1 MLSFDLQLILQKSSE
16 KALKENH
23 EFVTLE
29 HILEQF
35 CLSQEGNV
43 FFKWAN
49 IPMQPILIEAQD
61 VIDKNCPKKIGSQPD
76 LTLAV
81 HRCINRALSQ
91 VQAAGKSSIQSAHV
105 LIAFFDEDDSF
116 SSYILSKNNIDPLL
130 LMSFLTESENTD
142 SAGEVSLIKKYTQ
155 DLNALI
161 SQTPHPLIG
170 RTEELQSL
178 YRTLLR
184 KQKNHC
190 LVIGASGVGKTAFV
204 KGFVQ
209 AVLDEKVPDALK
221 KIKVHSLE
229 LGALMAGT
237 KYRGDLEER
246 VNSLFKEMEQHT
258 MNVVFIDE
266 IHNLIGAGR
275 TSGSSADLSNLLK
288 PFLESSKIRFIGAT
302 TPQDFRKNMESDP
315 AFVRRFQK
323 LDLEEP
329 NYAECLLIIEGLV
342 PNFEAHHDV
351 EFDKKSVEISIRL
364 SGKHLH
370 DRKWP
375 DKALDV
381 LDEAGSMTRLMGKK
395 KVSSKIIEKVIAKMA
410 KIPEETAEQDE
421 VHLLKN
427 LETKIKSKIFGQDK
441 SVQELVGSIKYSR
454 SGLGP
459 KQGPIGSFL
468 FTGPTGVGKT
478 EVSRTLAEN
487 LGVKFLKF
495 DMSEYMEKHSVSKL
509 IGAPPGYV
517 GYDEGGQL
525 TTIIRETPHAVLL
538 LDEIE
543 KAHPDLLNVL
553 LQVMDSGTLTD
564 SQGKLVNFS
573 NVVIIMTSNL
583 GAREANKNQMGF
595 VKNAEGRHTDE
606 AVKRFFAPEFINRLT
621 SIIKFDT
628 LPKEKLIE
636 VIRKFMLELKTQ
648 VQDKGF
654 VLEWSND
661 VEEFI
666 YDKGYDPLMGARP
679 FQRTINAHV
688 KKLLV
693 DPLLF
698 GELKTKGAKPSTLK
712 LSVKDNEIQLVI
724 D

>member
-1 MLSFDLQLILQKSSE
+1 MLSFDLQLILQKATE
-16 KALKENH
+16 KAAQNNH

-35 CLSQEGNV
+35 CLSQEGDQ

-61 VIDKNCPKKIGSQPD
+61 LIDKNTPIKKGAQPE
-76 LTLAV
+76 LTLAL
-81 HRCINRALSQ
+81 HRCINRALN
-91 VQAAGKSSIQSAHV
+91 QAQSAGKASIQTANV
-105 LIAFFDEDDSF
+105 LIAYFDEEDSF
-116 SSYILSKNNIDPLL
+116 AAYILNKHHIDALL
-130 LMSFLTESENTD
+130 LMDFLTENSEDEDGNI
-142 SAGEVSLIKKYTQ
+142 SFSKKYT
-155 DLNALI
+155 LNLNEAI
-161 SQTPHPLIG
+161 AATPHPLIG
-170 RTEELQSL
+170 REEELKSL

-190 LVIGASGVGKTAFV
+190 LVIGPSGVGKTAFI

-209 AVLDEKVPDALK
+209 GILDQKIPEALK
-221 KIKVHSLE
+221 HVKVHSLE

-237 KYRGDLEER
+237 KYRGDLEAR
-246 VNSLFKEMEQHT
+246 VNSLFKELEQQ
-258 MNVVFIDE
+258 NFNIIFIDE

-275 TSGSSADLSNLLK
+275 TSGSNSDLSNLLK
-288 PFLESSKIRFIGAT
+288 PFLENSKIRFIGAT

-329 NYAECLLIIEGLV
+329 NYEECLKIVEGLL
-342 PNFEAHHDV
+342 PSFEAHHEV
-351 EFDKKSVEISIRL
+351 KFESKSVQSSIRL
-364 SGKHLH
+364 SGKHLN

-381 LDEAGSMTRLMGKK
+381 LDEAGSMTRLLGKK
-395 KVSSKIIEKVIAKMA
+395 KVSVKIVEKVVSQMA

-421 VHLLKN
+421 VQLLKN
-427 LETKIKSKIFGQDK
+427 LESKIKNKIFGQDQSIK
-441 SVQELVGSIKYSR
+441 ELVASIQFSR

-478 EVSRTLAEN
+478 EVSRTLAES

-525 TTIIRETPHAVLL
+525 TATIRETPHAVLL

-573 NVVIIMTSNL
+573 NVILIMTSNL
-583 GAREANKNQMGF
+583 GVREANKNQLGI
-595 VKNAEGRHTDE
+595 VKSAESRFTDE
-606 AVKRFFAPEFINRLT
+606 AVKRFFAPEFVNRLT
-621 SIIKFDT
+621 SIIRFEALSKDR
-628 LPKEKLIE
+628 LLE
-636 VIRKFMLELKTQ
+636 VIHKFLNELKDQ
-648 VQDKGF
+648 VASKGF
-654 VLEWSND
+654 ELEWSKD

-666 YDKGYDPLMGARP
+666 FTKGYDPLMGARP
-679 FQRTINAHV
+679 FQRTINAYV
-688 KKLLV
+688 KKILV
-693 DPLLF
+693 EPLLF
-698 GELKTKGAKPSTLK
+698 NKSESKLLK
-712 LSVKDNEIQLVI
+712 LSIENDSVI
-724 D
+724 LN

>member
-1 MLSFDLQLILQKSSE
+1 MLSFDLQLILQKATE
-16 KALKENH
+16 KAVQNDH

-35 CLSQEGNV
+35 CVSNEGTQ
-43 FFKWAN
+43 FFSWAG

-61 VIDKNCPKKIGSQPD
+61 IIEKNCPIKKNAKPE

-81 HRCINRALSQ
+81 HRTINKALNQ
-91 VQAAGKSSIQSAHV
+91 VQAAGKSSIQTAHV
-105 LIAFFDEDDSF
+105 LIAVFEEDESF
-116 SSYILSKNNIDPLL
+116 AAYILSKNDVDPLL
-130 LMSFLTESENTD
+130 LMDFLTETSGDENANISMT
-142 SAGEVSLIKKYTQ
+142 KKYTQ
-155 DLNALI
+155 DLNKTLTE
-161 SQTPHPLIG
+161 SPHPLIG
-170 RTEELQSL
+170 REEELKSL

-190 LVIGASGVGKTAFV
+190 LVVGASGVGKTAFV

-209 AVLDEKVPDALK
+209 AILDEKVPESLK
-221 KIKVHSLE
+221 LAKVHALD

-237 KYRGDLEER
+237 KYRGDLEAR
-246 VNSLFKEMEQHT
+246 VDSLFKELEQFEH
-258 MNVVFIDE
+258 NIIFIDE
-266 IHNLIGAGR
+266 IHLLVGAGR
-275 TSGSSADLSNLLK
+275 TSGSNADLTNLLK
-288 PFLESSKIRFIGAT
+288 PFLESSKIRFIGVT
-302 TPQDFRKNMESDP
+302 THQDFRKNMESDP
-315 AFVRRFQK
+315 AFARRFQK
-323 LDLEEP
+323 LELEEP
-329 NYAECLLIIEGLV
+329 TYDECKLIIDGLLPSFESHHNV
-342 PNFEAHHDV
+342 KFEA
-351 EFDKKSVEISIRL
+351 KSVDLSIKL
-364 SGKHLH
+364 SGKHIL

-381 LDEAGSMTRLMGKK
+381 LDEAGAMTRLLGQK
-395 KVSSKIIEKVIAKMA
+395 KVTTKIIEKVVAQMA

-421 VHLLKN
+421 VQLLKN
-427 LETKIKSKIFGQDK
+427 LESKIKTRIFGQDK
-441 SVQELVGSIKYSR
+441 SVQELVASIQYSR

-478 EVSRTLAEN
+478 EVSKSLAEN

-564 SQGKLVNFS
+564 AQGKHVNFS

-583 GAREANKNQMGF
+583 GAREANKNQMGL
-595 VKNAEGRHTDE
+595 VKSVDSRFTDE

-621 SIIKFDT
+621 SIIKFEA
-628 LPKEKLIE
+628 LPKERLLE
-636 VIRKFMLELKTQ
+636 VIAKFMTELKEQ
-648 VQDKGF
+648 VKLKG
-654 VLEWSND
+654 VELEWTKE

-666 YDKGYDPLMGARP
+666 FDKGYDPLMGARP
-679 FQRTINAHV
+679 FQRTINTYV
-688 KKLLV
+688 KKILV
-693 DPLLF
+693 EPLLF
-698 GELKTKGAKPSTLK
+698 HKNDSAKMK
-712 LSVKDNEIQLVI
+712 LSVKDGEIHLN
-724 D
+724 

>member
-1 MLSFDLQLILQKSSE
+1 MLSFDLQLILQKATE
-16 KALKENH
+16 KAVQNDH

-35 CLSQEGNV
+35 CVSNEGTQ
-43 FFKWAN
+43 FFSWAG

-61 VIDKNCPKKIGSQPD
+61 IIEKNCPIKKNAKPE

-81 HRCINRALSQ
+81 HRTINKALNQ
-91 VQAAGKSSIQSAHV
+91 VQAAGKSSIQTAHV
-105 LIAFFDEDDSF
+105 LIAVFEEDESF
-116 SSYILSKNNIDPLL
+116 AAYILSKNDVDPLL
-130 LMSFLTESENTD
+130 LMDFLTETSGDENANISMT
-142 SAGEVSLIKKYTQ
+142 KKYTQ
-155 DLNALI
+155 DLNKTLTE
-161 SQTPHPLIG
+161 SPHPLIG
-170 RTEELQSL
+170 REEELKSL

-190 LVIGASGVGKTAFV
+190 LVVGASGVGKTAFV

-209 AVLDEKVPDALK
+209 AILDEKVPESLK
-221 KIKVHSLE
+221 LAKVHALD

-237 KYRGDLEER
+237 KYRGDLEAR
-246 VNSLFKEMEQHT
+246 VDSLFKELEQFEH
-258 MNVVFIDE
+258 NIIFIDE
-266 IHNLIGAGR
+266 IHLLVGAGR
-275 TSGSSADLSNLLK
+275 TSGSNADLTNLLK
-288 PFLESSKIRFIGAT
+288 PFLESSKIRFIGVT
-302 TPQDFRKNMESDP
+302 THQDFRKNMESDP
-315 AFVRRFQK
+315 AFARRFQK
-323 LDLEEP
+323 LELEEP
-329 NYAECLLIIEGLV
+329 TYDECKLIIEGLL
-342 PNFEAHHDV
+342 PSFESHHNV
-351 EFDKKSVEISIRL
+351 KFETKSVDLSIKL
-364 SGKHLH
+364 SGKHIL

-381 LDEAGSMTRLMGKK
+381 LDEAGAMTRLLGQK
-395 KVSSKIIEKVIAKMA
+395 KVTTKIIEKVVAQMA

-421 VHLLKN
+421 VQLLKN
-427 LETKIKSKIFGQDK
+427 LESKIKTRIFGQDK
-441 SVQELVGSIKYSR
+441 SVQELVASIQYSR

-478 EVSRTLAEN
+478 EVSKSLAEN

-564 SQGKLVNFS
+564 AQGKHVNFS

-583 GAREANKNQMGF
+583 GAREANKNQMGL
-595 VKNAEGRHTDE
+595 VKSVDSRFTDE

-621 SIIKFDT
+621 SIIKFEA
-628 LPKEKLIE
+628 LPKERLLE
-636 VIRKFMLELKTQ
+636 VIAKFMTELKEQ
-648 VQDKGF
+648 VKLKG
-654 VLEWSND
+654 VELEWTKE

-666 YDKGYDPLMGARP
+666 FDKGYDPLMGARP
-679 FQRTINAHV
+679 FQRTINTYV
-688 KKLLV
+688 KKILV
-693 DPLLF
+693 EPLLF
-698 GELKTKGAKPSTLK
+698 HKSDSAKMK
-712 LSVKDNEIQLVI
+712 LSVKDGEIHLN
-724 D
+724 

>member
-1 MLSFDLQLILQKSSE
+1 MLSFDLQLILQKASE
-16 KALKENH
+16 KAIKENH

-29 HILEQF
+29 HLLEQF
-35 CLSQEGNV
+35 CLSQEGDR
-43 FFKWAN
+43 FFKWSSV
-49 IPMQPILIEAQD
+49 PMQPILIEAQD
-61 VIDKNCPKKIGSQPD
+61 VIQKNCPKKIGSQPE

-81 HRCINRALSQ
+81 HRCINRALN
-91 VQAAGKSSIQSAHV
+91 QAQSAGKTTIQSAH
-105 LIAFFDEDDSF
+105 LFIAVFDEEESF
-116 SSYILSKNNIDPLL
+116 TSYILAKNNIDPLL
-130 LMSFLTESENTD
+130 LMNFLTESESSTD
-142 SAGEVSLIKKYTQ
+142 GEQSLIKKYTQ

-161 SQTPHPLIG
+161 AETPHPLIG
-170 RTEELQSL
+170 RLDELQSL

-190 LVIGASGVGKTAFV
+190 LVIGASGVGKTAFI

-209 AVLDEKVPDALK
+209 SVLDEKVPDALK
-221 KIKVHSLE
+221 KVKVHSLE
-229 LGALMAGT
+229 LGSLMAGT

-246 VNSLFKEMEQHT
+246 VNALFKEMEKNA
-258 MNVVFIDE
+258 MNIVFIDE

-275 TSGSSADLSNLLK
+275 TSGSNADLSNLLK

-315 AFVRRFQK
+315 AFVRRFQR

-329 NYAECLLIIEGLV
+329 SYDECLKIVEGLI

-351 EFDKKSVEISIRL
+351 KFDSKSVQLCIRL

-370 DRKWP
+370 ERKWP

-381 LDEAGSMTRLMGKK
+381 LDEAGSMTRLMGQK
-395 KVSSKIIEKVIAKMA
+395 KVTSKIVEKVIAKMA
-410 KIPEETAEQDE
+410 KIPEDTAEQDE
-421 VHLLKN
+421 VQLLKN
-427 LETKIKSKIFGQDK
+427 LESKIKSKIFGQDK
-441 SVQELVGSIKYSR
+441 SIQELVAAIQYSR

-525 TTIIRETPHAVLL
+525 TSIIRETPHAVLL

-553 LQVMDSGTLTD
+553 LQVMDSGILTD
-564 SQGKLVNFS
+564 AQGKSVNFS
-573 NVVIIMTSNL
+573 NVIIIMTSNL
-583 GAREANKNQMGF
+583 GAREANKIQMGF
-595 VKNAEGRHTDE
+595 VKNSEGRFTDE

-621 SIIKFDT
+621 SIIKFDS
-628 LPKEKLIE
+628 LAKERLIE
-636 VIRKFMLELKTQ
+636 VIQKFLNELKLQ
-648 VQDKGF
+648 VQEKGF
-654 VLEWSND
+654 LLEWDSD
-661 VEEFI
+661 VENFI
-666 YDKGYDPLMGARP
+666 FDKGYDPLMGARP
-679 FQRTINAHV
+679 FQRTINTYV
-688 KKLLV
+688 KKILV
-693 DPLLF
+693 EPLLF
-698 GELKTKGAKPSTLK
+698 GPAPTKDGKNTTLK
-712 LSVKDNEIQLVI
+712 LGVKNDQIVLG
-724 D
+724 